1 MFPFLALEFL
11 VSFLSYLRGAP
22 KIDLPLFMFSLA
34 NTFFTSF
41 FLDSTLLVWET
52 KTIVLVKEIS
62 WEEKSYPKPVQSKAN
77 FWKLI
82 ILSSFALEVLSSWT
96 LTWNNSTSSFLVF
109 SAKKLFSISVFQWSD
124 RLHQTSWIFLLVQA
138 PLHWVSWWPT
148 YTTYVFPRP
157 CIILHRL
164 CGCHLF
170 IHLLKFWLHQ
180 ILFFIHI
187 FNNPLSRI
195 YSGSEGI

>member
-1 MFPFLALEFL
+1 MCSCSTVITKMMLLMFKLLSVSLLSPRVFSLFLIL
-11 VSFLSYLRGAP
+11 
-22 KIDLPLFMFSLA
+22 LA

-52 KTIVLVKEIS
+52 KTIVIVKAIS

-82 ILSSFALEVLSSWT
+82 ISSSFALEVLSSWT

-138 PLHWVSWWPT
+138 PLHWVSW
-148 YTTYVFPRP
+148 
-157 CIILHRL
+157 
-164 CGCHLF
+164 
-170 IHLLKFWLHQ
+170 
-180 ILFFIHI
+180 
-187 FNNPLSRI
+187 
-195 YSGSEGI
+195 